1 MIRPVTADDL
11 GLLHSLVHGM
21 AESEEA
27 TDLISTDE
35 AELGRA
41 LFGPSPVAWAN
52 LAIDD
57 KTGEVLGYT
66 LWALVYSTWR
76 GTAIHIDDIYIRED
90 AIGTG
95 VDTALLSNLAAISA
109 ERGYR
114 HMQWWGRVT
123 NDPVAAYYR
132 SIGAEIPS
140 VQGEELTIFRLSG
153 APLADLARQA

>member
-1 MIRPVTADDL
+1 MIRPVTPEDL
-11 GLLHSLVHGM
+11 DLLHTLVHGM

-27 TDLISTDE
+27 TEQISTDE
-35 AELGRA
+35 AELDRA
-41 LFGPSPVAWAN
+41 LFGPSPVAWAHF
-52 LAIDD
+52 AVDD
-57 KTGEVLGYT
+57 KTGEVVGYT
-66 LWALVYSTWR
+66 LHALVYSTWR

-90 AIGTG
+90 ALGTG

-123 NDPVAAYYR
+123 NDQVAAYYR

-140 VQGEELTIFRLSG
+140 VLGEELTIFRLSG
-153 APLADLARQA
+153 APLTDLARQA